1 MKEVNKMKIHKIFLA
16 AVLAISSLSLA
27 ACANN
32 GNKSEN
38 GDKPRVLRVANMTGQ
53 PDQYAD
59 YIGIEQGIFKKYNID
74 VQTTEF
80 VAGINTID
88 SVVTGTADTGLLA
101 DFAAA
106 NRFGNTLHA
115 TNLVIFSD
123 LSAGSSNNG
132 GIYVAP
138 KYANDTA
145 SLDGS
150 EGWITNIGTV
160 TEYYNWQAQTFL
172 GLDPAKQKSIQA
184 DSSLTRLALAQ
195 NGGASAAVVTGS
207 EIKRFEEQGWVK
219 VADSNDVGINVYAYL
234 ITTKEF
240 AEANTELLTDYLKA
254 LKESFEYINANLDES
269 AEKISARFGIDADDF
284 KSNWKQ
290 LNLRSG
296 LAEDGAA
303 HLSKIKDWAFE
314 NGKFPEDYN
323 IRQFYYT
330 KAAKAAFPDEVTV
343 DLSSVK

>member
-1 MKEVNKMKIHKIFLA
+1 MKEVNKMKLHKIFLA

-27 ACANN
+27 ACSKNES
-32 GNKSEN
+32 KPEN
-38 GDKPRVLRVANMTGQ
+38 SDNLRVLRVANMTGQ

-138 KYANDTA
+138 KYANDLA
-145 SLDGS
+145 ALDGS
-150 EGWITNIGTV
+150 RGWITNIGTV
-160 TEYYNWQAQTFL
+160 SEYYNWQAQKYL
-172 GLDPAKQKSIQA
+172 NLDPAKQKSIQA

-207 EIKRFEEQGWVK
+207 EIKRFEEKGWVK
-219 VADSNDVGINVYAYL
+219 VADSNAAGINVYAYL

-240 AEANTELLTDYLKA
+240 AEKNTDLLADYLKA
-254 LKESFEYINANLDES
+254 LKESFEYINANLDE
-269 AEKISARFGIDADDF
+269 AAVKISGRFGIDAEDF

-296 LAEDGAA
+296 LSEDGAA
-303 HLSKIKDWAFE
+303 HLSEIKDWAFE

-330 KAAKAAFPDEVTV
+330 NAAKTAFPDEVTV

>member
-1 MKEVNKMKIHKIFLA
+1 MKIHKIFLA

-59 YIGIEQGIFKKYNID
+59 YIGIEQGIFEKYGID

-160 TEYYNWQAQTFL
+160 SEYYNWQAQTFL

-240 AEANTELLTDYLKA
+240 AEANTELLADYLKA

-269 AEKISARFGIDADDF
+269 AEKISGRFGIDADDF

>member
-16 AVLAISSLSLA
+16 AILAISSLSLA

-32 GNKSEN
+32 GSKPEN
-38 GDKPRVLRVANMTGQ
+38 SDKPRVLRVANMTGQ

-160 TEYYNWQAQTFL
+160 SEYYNWQAQTFL
-172 GLDPAKQKSIQA
+172 GLDPAKQKLVQA

-195 NGGASAAVVTGS
+195 NGRASAAVVTGS

-219 VADSNDVGINVYAYL
+219 VADSNDAGINVYAYL

-240 AEANTELLTDYLKA
+240 AEANNELLADYLKA
-254 LKESFEYINANLDES
+254 LKESFEYINANLDEV
-269 AEKISARFGIDADDF
+269 AVKISGRFGIDADDF

-343 DLSSVK
+343 DLSSVN

>member
-1 MKEVNKMKIHKIFLA
+1 MKEANKMKIHKIFLA

-160 TEYYNWQAQTFL
+160 SEYYNWQAQTFL

-234 ITTKEF
+234 ITTKGF
-240 AEANTELLTDYLKA
+240 AEANTELLADYLKA
-254 LKESFEYINANLDES
+254 LKESFEYINANLDEV
-269 AEKISARFGIDADDF
+269 AVKISGRFGIDADDF